1 MNECLIDRLQ
11 KYFRGMTATKL
22 MVLGYSTLILLGG
35 CLLMLPPA
43 TRDGQGA
50 SLKDAMFTAASAT
63 CVTGMTLHD
72 TYHYWSLF
80 GQLIQLV
87 LVELGGL
94 GFMSVMTFL
103 LSFTKRKI
111 GVKQRFVV
119 QEAYSAPQVGG
130 IVRMTQYIFFS
141 SLAIELAGAAL
152 LCIYYCPRLGAL
164 RGIYFSVFHSVSA
177 FCNAGIDL
185 MGYFSPGSSLMTGAA
200 DPFLNAVFM
209 ILIVIG
215 GLGFF
220 VWFDVIEHRHHF
232 SKYRL
237 HTKLVLV
244 TSGVLILLGTVLIF
258 LLERGGAAMEDCGTG
273 QTWLRSLFQS
283 VTCRTAGFFTV
294 DMRAMTEGTQ
304 FVCICLMLI
313 GGSSGST
320 AGGLK
325 TTTLALLF
333 MSITV
338 VFRKRKTVE
347 CFHRRI
353 EEEAIHNAC
362 CVLMLYLLLL
372 IASSVSICAIEG
384 VGLVDSLFECSAAL
398 GTAGL
403 TLGLTPRLS
412 ALSQVIL
419 MFLMF
424 VGRVGGLSVLLA
436 LSNTSGTIASQ
447 YPLEKVT
454 VG

>member
-1 MNECLIDRLQ
+1 
-11 KYFRGMTATKL
+11 MTATK
-22 MVLGYSTLILLGG
+22 MIVLGYSTLILLGG
-35 CLLMLPPA
+35 CLLMLPHA

-50 SLKDAMFTAASAT
+50 SLKDAMFTSASVT

-87 LVELGGL
+87 LIELGGL
-94 GFMSVMTFL
+94 GFMSVMIFL

-111 GVKQRFVV
+111 GVKQRFVM

-141 SLAIELAGAAL
+141 SLAIELVGAAM
-152 LCIYYCPRLGAL
+152 LCLYFCPRLGAL
-164 RGIYFSVFHSVSA
+164 RGIFFSVFHSVSA

-185 MGYFSPGSSLMTGAA
+185 MGYFSPGSSLMDVAS
-200 DPFLNAVFM
+200 DPFLNGVFM
-209 ILIVIG
+209 VLIIVG

-232 SKYRL
+232 AKYRL

-244 TSGVLILLGTVLIF
+244 TSGVLILLGAVQIF
-258 LLERGGAAMEDCGTG
+258 LLEHGGEAMAGCSTG
-273 QTWLRSLFQS
+273 EEWLRSLFQS
-283 VTCRTAGFFTV
+283 VTCRTADFFTM
-294 DMRAMTEGTQ
+294 DLSAMTEATQ
-304 FVCICLMLI
+304 FVCICLMLV

-333 MSITV
+333 LSITV

-372 IASSVSICAIEG
+372 IVSSVSICAIESI
-384 VGLVDSLFECSAAL
+384 GLLDSLFECAAAL

-403 TLGLTPRLS
+403 TLGLTARLS

-436 LSNTSGTIASQ
+436 LGTTSGNVASQ